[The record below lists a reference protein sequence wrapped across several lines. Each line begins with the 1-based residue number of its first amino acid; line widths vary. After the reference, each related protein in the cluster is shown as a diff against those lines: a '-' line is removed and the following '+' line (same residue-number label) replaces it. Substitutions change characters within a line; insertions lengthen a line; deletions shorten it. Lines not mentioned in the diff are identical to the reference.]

1 MHTGVCAH
9 TKMENIIVKINWIKM
24 INRAG
29 KMVQWL
35 ITLAVLTGDLGLIR
49 SP

>member
-1 MHTGVCAH
+1 MCTHK
-9 TKMENIIVKINWIKM
+9 KMENIIVKVNWIKT

-29 KMVQWL
+29 KMAQWL
-35 ITLAVLTGDLGLIR
+35 ITLAVLTGDLGLIL